1 MSEGLTRVTVLI
13 GAATPPG
20 RLHAAAIAAAD
31 SLRSQGADVSD
42 VDLSTVHVEVADGR
56 PGDAYDDATRGAMAA
71 IAQADAVMIASPVY
85 RASIPGVLKNLLDLV
100 PVTALEAKPVGIVAM
115 GGSAHHYLGVDRHLR
130 DILSWFGALV
140 APTSVYLTG
149 RDFDRGVPTADA
161 AATLDQLATTVLTL
175 TRRLSGAAI
184 GPEPL
189 AKRAW

>member
-1 MSEGLTRVTVLI
+1 MAVSHRVTVII

-20 RLHAAAIAAAD
+20 RLHAAATALAD
-31 SLRSQGADVSD
+31 HLRAEGAVVVF
-42 VDLSTVHVEVADGR
+42 VDLSAVRVEVADGR
-56 PGDAYDDATRGAMAA
+56 PDDDYDDATRAA
-71 IAQADAVMIASPVY
+71 VQAVAAADAVVVASPVY

-100 PVTALEAKPVGIVAM
+100 PVKALEAKPVGIVAM

-130 DILSWFGALV
+130 DVLSWFGALV

-149 RDFDRGVPTADA
+149 GDFDAGAPTQGAV
-161 AATLDQLATTVLTL
+161 ATLRELAVTVLAL
-175 TRRLSGAAI
+175 ADRLAGVAL